1 MLAAVDRDGAAGR
14 VEDRADRDLARLGER
29 DEALSLGRLSK
40 ANGPPAAEARLRVAP
55 GGSLTYTV
63 PLTGVTF
70 SALNRTP
77 AAAAVS
83 SCCVPSTPWLAVL
96 VVEVE
101 PVEVGDGFG
110 GDALDE
116 ELAAVTRTVA
126 CPQFDVVPA
135 LFASPE

>member
-1 MLAAVDRDGAAGR
+1 M
-14 VEDRADRDLARLGER
+14 
-29 DEALSLGRLSK
+29 
-40 ANGPPAAEARLRVAP
+40 AP

-63 PLTGVTF
+63 PLTGATS
-70 SALNRTP
+70 SALNRTGGGGGGG
-77 AAAAVS
+77 VVVVF
-83 SCCVPSTPWLAVL
+83 VPSTPWLAVL

-116 ELAAVTRTVA
+116 ALAAVTTTVA